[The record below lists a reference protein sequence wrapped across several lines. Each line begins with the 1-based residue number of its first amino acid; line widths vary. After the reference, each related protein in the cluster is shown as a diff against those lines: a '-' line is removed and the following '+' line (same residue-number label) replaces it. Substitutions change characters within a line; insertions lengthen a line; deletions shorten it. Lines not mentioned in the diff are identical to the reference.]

1 MKTNGAS
8 KSWPEKRNKTMGL
21 SQKVRQRGI
30 HMWGQFPD
38 LVAACADYPSH
49 SILCVAFS
57 P

>member
-8 KSWPEKRNKTMGL
+8 KSWPEKNNKTMGL
-21 SQKVRQRGI
+21 SQKVRQRDPHVGSVS
-30 HMWGQFPD
+30 GSTCK
-38 LVAACADYPSH
+38 CADYPSH